1 VAHYQRLV
9 YQNLAT
15 VYYQLF
21 TIYSSLSCYT
31 ASMDTREWYRNLQK
45 PSWAP
50 HESVFG
56 QAWSILYPIIFAV
69 NIYIIILFL
78 QDKISYK
85 VALPFWLNLFF
96 NLIFTPIQF
105 GLRNN
110 FLAVVDI
117 LLVFITIIW
126 AMIAIWPVQKLIII
140 PLIPYLIWVG
150 IASVL
155 QITIWLK
162 N

>member
-1 VAHYQRLV
+1 
-9 YQNLAT
+9 
-15 VYYQLF
+15 
-21 TIYSSLSCYT
+21 
-31 ASMDTREWYRNLQK
+31 MDTRERYHALKK

-56 QAWSILYPIIFAV
+56 QVWSVIYPIIFAV
-69 NIYIIILFL
+69 NFYIIVLL
-78 QDKISYK
+78 VQDKISYRT
-85 VALPFWLNLFF
+85 AIPFWLNLFF
-96 NLIFTPIQF
+96 NIIFTPIQF

-110 FLAVVDI
+110 LLAVIDI

-126 AMIAIWPVQKLIII
+126 SMIAIWPVNKLIT
-140 PLIPYLIWVG
+140 LAFLPYLVWVG

-155 QITIWLK
+155 QISIWLK